1 MQIDERREGQ
11 IVILA
16 PHGAWDAATAPAFK
30 EQANALVAADLIR
43 FAIDFSH
50 VEFID
55 SSALGSLV
63 SLYKKVKPTLDG
75 DVKLFALAP
84 DIHVIFRETRLDR
97 VFQILPTLEEAI
109 RSFPT

>member
-11 IVILA
+11 VVVLA

-30 EQANALVAADLIR
+30 ERAGALVAEGCIR

-50 VEFID
+50 VQFID

-97 VFQILPTLEEAI
+97 VFQIVPTLEEAI
-109 RSFPT
+109 RSFAT